1 MSIVVLDGYAM
12 NPGDLGWAPL
22 EQLDSCK
29 IYPRTK
35 PDEAVARCRDAQ
47 AVLTNKVVFD
57 KATIEA
63 LPNLRYIGVTATG
76 YNIVDLEAAKARGI
90 TVTNV
95 PAYSTDSVAQA
106 VFALLL
112 EMTNKTGEYA
122 AAVRAGN
129 WQASPDFCFYLGSPT
144 IELSGLAMGLV
155 GFGNISQSVARIAL
169 AFGMK
174 VLVSTRSP
182 RKDLPQGMEDCD
194 LDNLFARS
202 DVVSQHCPLTPET
215 KGLVNAQRLAQMKRS
230 AYLINASRGP
240 VVDETALAAALNES
254 RIAGAGLD
262 VLSVEPPQADNPL
275 LTAQNCVITPHIA
288 WASAAARSRLMNT
301 VISNLKSF
309 LDGRPV
315 NVVS

>member
-1 MSIVVLDGYAM
+1 MSIIVLDGYTM
-12 NPGDLGWAPL
+12 NPGDLSWEPL
-22 EQLDSCK
+22 ERLGPCK

-35 PDEAVARCRDAQ
+35 PEEAIARSRDAQ
-47 AVLTNKVVFD
+47 AILTNKVAFD
-57 KATIEA
+57 KAVIEA

-76 YNIVDLEAAKARGI
+76 YNIVDLEAAKVRGI

-112 EMTNKTGEYA
+112 ELTNRTGEHA
-122 AAVRAGN
+122 TAVRAGK
-129 WQASPDFCFYLGSPT
+129 WEASPDFCLYLGAPT
-144 IELSGLAMGLV
+144 IELAGLTMGLV
-155 GFGNISQSVARIAL
+155 GFGNISRGVAKIAH

-182 RKDLPQGMEDCD
+182 RKDLPQGMEACD
-194 LDNLFARS
+194 LDSLFARS
-202 DVVSQHCPLTPET
+202 DIVSLHCPLTPET

-230 AYLINASRGP
+230 AYLINTSRGP
-240 VVDETALAAALNES
+240 VVDDAALAAALKDGV
-254 RIAGAGLD
+254 IAGAGLD
-262 VLSVEPPQADNPL
+262 VLSVEPPQAGTPL

-288 WASAAARSRLMNT
+288 WASAAARSRLMNA
-301 VISNLKSF
+301 VISNLKNF
-309 LDGRPV
+309 LDGHPV